1 MKISVLTLFPEL
13 IETIVASSVTGR
25 ALADGHF
32 ELETVQIRDFAG
44 NRYGKVDDSLYGGG
58 TGLLMQCEPVWQ
70 AWQSARSRMPADARS
85 IVLSPKGRVLD
96 QALVDEL
103 AAASGLIL
111 ICGHYE
117 GIDERVLEAIGAE
130 PVSLGDYVLTGGELG
145 AAVLIDAVSRQLP
158 GVLPDESAWREESHI
173 AGRLECRQYTKPE
186 TWRGRGVPEVLR
198 SGHHARIAA
207 WRRLDGLAETLAYRP
222 DLFCRLDLDEEELTL
237 LWQHMEDRRQETG
250 SHDD

>member
-1 MKISVLTLFPEL
+1 MKIAVLTLFPEL
-13 IETIVASSVTGR
+13 IETIAATSITGR
-25 ALADGHF
+25 ALAGGHF

-70 AWQSARSRMPADARS
+70 AWQNARSRMPAAARS

-96 QALVDEL
+96 QDLVDEL

-130 PVSLGDYVLTGGELG
+130 GVSIGDYVLTGGELG

-158 GVLPDESAWREESHI
+158 GVLPAENAWRQESHI
-173 AGRLECRQYTKPE
+173 DGRLECRQYTKPE
-186 TWRGRGVPEVLR
+186 VWRGRGVPQLLR
-198 SGHHARIAA
+198 SGHHARIAD
-207 WRRLDGLAETLAYRP
+207 WRRLDGLAETLEYRP
-222 DLFCRLDLDEEELTL
+222 DLFARLDLDEEELTQ
-237 LWQHMEDRRQETG
+237 LWKHMEDRRLENRC
-250 SHDD
+250 DDD